1 MGDELR
7 MHWRSRAGVLAM
19 LGGALCSPLSWAQA
33 DTAAAQKNLEQ
44 LGAQLREHV
53 LTQPKPPLA

>member
-7 MHWRSRAGVLAM
+7 KHRRSRAGVLAL

-44 LGAQLREHV
+44 LGAQL
-53 LTQPKPPLA
+53 PNMC